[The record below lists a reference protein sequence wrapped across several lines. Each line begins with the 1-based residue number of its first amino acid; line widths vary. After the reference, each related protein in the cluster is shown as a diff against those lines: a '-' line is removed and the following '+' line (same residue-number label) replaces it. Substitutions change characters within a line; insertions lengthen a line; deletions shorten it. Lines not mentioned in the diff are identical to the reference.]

1 MRMDPQSSASSS
13 SHVQTGAA
21 EPGPDDSLAAG
32 DTSRKDAAGGGH
44 DTAPVAE
51 GDEATAAGQEA
62 ESGEP
67 LTAEQQLQAD
77 LAAWKDL
84 ALRRQADFDNYRKR
98 VAREKAETSAYAN
111 AALLE
116 QLLPV
121 IDSFEMGM
129 AAARAESTDSMIYQG
144 MSMVQRQLDG
154 FLEAQHVSVIDSD
167 PEAAAPFD
175 PAIHEAIGQ
184 ESSERIADGHVLRVQ
199 RKGYR
204 LRDRL
209 LRPAL
214 VVVSSGAG
222 EGDGSNAAAANT
234 GSGQAKD

>member
-13 SHVQTGAA
+13 SEVPSGAGPA
-21 EPGPDDSLAAG
+21 DPGASDELSPQ
-32 DTSRKDAAGGGH
+32 DAAGRQA
-44 DTAPVAE
+44 AP
-51 GDEATAAGQEA
+51 GDESGGQAVDEAGGEGETGGGEA
-62 ESGEP
+62 
-67 LTAEQQLQAD
+67 LTAEQQLEVD

-98 VAREKAETSAYAN
+98 IAREKAETSAYAN

-129 AAARAESTDSMIYQG
+129 AAARAESAESMIFQG
-144 MSMVQRQLDG
+144 MAMVQRQLNG
-154 FLEAQHVSVIDSD
+154 FLESQHVSVIDSD

-175 PAIHEAIGQ
+175 PAIHEAVGQ
-184 ESSERIADGHVLRVQ
+184 EPSDTVADGHVLRVQ

-214 VVVSSGAG
+214 VVVSTGGEGAG
-222 EGDGSNAAAANT
+222 TEAAGAAT
-234 GSGQAKD
+234 GRADD